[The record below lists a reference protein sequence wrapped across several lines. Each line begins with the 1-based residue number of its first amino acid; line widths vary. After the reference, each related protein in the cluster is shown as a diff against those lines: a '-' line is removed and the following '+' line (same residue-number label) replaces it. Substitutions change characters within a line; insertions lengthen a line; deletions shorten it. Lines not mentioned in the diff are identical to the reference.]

1 MKSFNLSA
9 KAVISWVLSGAL
21 VIAQTPTPPP
31 QPASASPQSGPAQP
45 GSDQPILRVTTRL
58 IQLNVIAQDRHG
70 NPVTDLSKDDF
81 VLKDAG
87 KEQKISVFAL
97 ERWDKAAPAIGGH
110 VVAGQTLP
118 PNTFT
123 NRVEQKVGAVTV
135 ILFDRLNTKL
145 PDSIQAKA
153 HLVKYIKQM
162 SPEDQVAIYVLG
174 RDLKLVHD
182 FSRSPEALIKAV
194 NGDKLNAIN
203 SVAADADPADS
214 DTGNDDL
221 DAAIDRA
228 NQMMADYLN
237 AQRAQQTL
245 ESLQLIAQHVS
256 HIPGRKN
263 LVWISG
269 GFPFSMNQDE
279 MNIDNPRDSRNF
291 NEETQKMARFLNDA
305 NMAIYAID
313 ARGLFQNAIPDAS
326 SRGNTKANRP
336 PPPPKVDHQLDT
348 FQIVAERT
356 GGKAFYNTND
366 FTGAIKKAVEDA
378 RVTYTIGFYPEDA
391 RWDGQ
396 FHKLSLH
403 CSRSGVNIRYRPGY
417 FATNVPPQQTT
428 RRYTSVQQVLR
439 AGVNTNEVGFTVNLQ
454 PKENAVVAQVV
465 IDPANITLTEQEGKW
480 VGSMQ
485 FVAISGNLEKG
496 TFDEPKTMV
505 VNMKFPPE
513 AHDLILKKGFTIN
526 HTFNLRPDTDQFRIA
541 LQDVPSG
548 ALGSL
553 VISSRRTTP
562 ATGSPRLPEAK

>member
-1 MKSFNLSA
+1 MKSFNLSV
-9 KAVISWVLSGAL
+9 KALISWVLSAAL
-21 VIAQTPTPPP
+21 VIAQTPAPPP
-31 QPASASPQSGPAQP
+31 QAGTP
-45 GSDQPILRVTTRL
+45 GGDQPILRVTTRL
-58 IQLNVIAQDRHG
+58 IQLNVVAQDRHG
-70 NPVTDLSKDDF
+70 NPVTDLTKDDF

-87 KEQKISVFAL
+87 KEQKILVFAL
-97 ERWDKAAPAIGGH
+97 ERSDVAAPVIGGH

-123 NRVEQKVGAVTV
+123 NKVEQKFGAVTV

-145 PDSIQAKA
+145 ADSVQAKA

-162 SPEDQVAIYVLG
+162 QPTDQVAIYVLG

-182 FSRSPEALIKAV
+182 FSRSPETLIKAV

-203 SVAADADPADS
+203 SVAADADPEDS

-228 NQMMADYLN
+228 NQMLADYLN
-237 AQRAQQTL
+237 VQRAQQTL
-245 ESLQLIAQHVS
+245 ESLQVIAQHVS

-269 GFPFSMNQDE
+269 GFPFSMNQDT
-279 MNIDNPRDSRNF
+279 MNIDNPRDSRDF

-336 PPPPKVDHQLDT
+336 PPQPKVDHQYET
-348 FQIVAERT
+348 FDIVAERT
-356 GGKAFYNTND
+356 GGKAFHNTND
-366 FTGAIKKAVEDA
+366 FSGAIKKAVEDGK
-378 RVTYTIGFYPEDA
+378 VTYTIGFYPDDA
-391 RWDGQ
+391 KWDGQ
-396 FHKLSLH
+396 FHKLTLH
-403 CSRSGVNIRYRPGY
+403 CNRSGVNIRYRPGY
-417 FATNVPPQQTT
+417 FATSAPPQQTT
-428 RRYTSVQQVLR
+428 RRYTTVQQVIR
-439 AGVNTNEVGFTVNLQ
+439 AGVNTSELGFTVNLQ
-454 PKENAVVAQVV
+454 PKESAVTAQVV

-485 FVAISGNLEKG
+485 FVAIGGNWEKG
-496 TFDEPKTMV
+496 TFDEPKTMI

-513 AHDLILKKGFTIN
+513 AHELILKKGFTIN

-541 LQDVPSG
+541 VMDVPSG

-553 VISSRRTTP
+553 VISNRHVAP
-562 ATGSPRLPEAK
+562 ASGSPRLPEAK